1 MAELMGNQILLT
13 AVAANLVAQL
23 FKALIVLL
31 IDREWRNERLFGPG
45 GMPSS
50 HSSFVTALA
59 TGVAAAHGTGSALF
73 AVSAVFALIV
83 MYDACGIR
91 RAAGKQAHLLN
102 ELVEE
107 LRHVL
112 DDGFRPQALK
122 TVLGHSCLQVFAG
135 MVLGISAGI
144 LSFTVWPAY

>member
-1 MAELMGNQILLT
+1 MAELMGNQILWT

-59 TGVAAAHGTGSALF
+59 TGVAATHGTGSALF

-144 LSFTVWPAY
+144 FSFTVWPA

>member
-1 MAELMGNQILLT
+1 MAELMGNQILWT

-59 TGVAAAHGTGSALF
+59 TGVAATHGTGSALF